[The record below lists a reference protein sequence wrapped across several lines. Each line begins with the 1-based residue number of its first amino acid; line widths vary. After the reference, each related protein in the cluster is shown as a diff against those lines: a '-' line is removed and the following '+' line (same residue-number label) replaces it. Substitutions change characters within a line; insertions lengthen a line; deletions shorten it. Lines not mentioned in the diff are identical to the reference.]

1 MFAMVCDQAVTV
13 PSRCGELFEKDPGN
27 HVLFADVGL
36 IGHP

>member
-13 PSRCGELFEKDPGN
+13 PSGRGELFEKDPGN
-27 HVLFADVGL
+27 HMLFADVGL